1 MNRIHVGFQIIQTRC
16 IINVTSVT
24 FNMLYASSLLRSL
37 FLDLGAGEVDVQ
49 ILSLLQSIFPTLP
62 ITADIVDGS
71 VELLADFK
79 GTGNTM
85 WGFRC
90 RKLSIFFSRAP
101 RQASSKY
108 CSSYEST
115 QHLNGAAMCVLT
127 RCPCWHWKHWTFNL
141 FTGNFLCIFP
151 FPLSNHLFK

>member
-85 WGFRC
+85 
-90 RKLSIFFSRAP
+90 
-101 RQASSKY
+101 
-108 CSSYEST
+108 
-115 QHLNGAAMCVLT
+115 
-127 RCPCWHWKHWTFNL
+127 
-141 FTGNFLCIFP
+141 
-151 FPLSNHLFK
+151 